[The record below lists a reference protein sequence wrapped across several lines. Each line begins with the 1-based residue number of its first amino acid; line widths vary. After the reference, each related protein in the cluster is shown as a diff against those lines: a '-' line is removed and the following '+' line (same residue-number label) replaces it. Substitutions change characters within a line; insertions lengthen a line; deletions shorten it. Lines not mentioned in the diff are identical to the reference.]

1 MLEDLQKLLGCGKPW
16 AVKRAS
22 IANDLIEQYKSGE
35 LSEDEYKE
43 LLADL
48 VATDKLN
55 AEADD
60 LNTKTM
66 LIGCI
71 KAAMKLV

>member
-22 IANDLIEQYKSGE
+22 IAKDLIEQYKSGE

-55 AEADD
+55 SEADD
-60 LNTKTM
+60 LKIKSM
-66 LIGCI
+66 LIGCV
-71 KAAMKLV
+71 KSAMSL